1 MERRDRREKKRAPSV
16 FFKKK
21 THPKWHKIKSQPF
34 EDFPYQLKNHFSIS
48 TGSARNLESFSTHN
62 FIVPILAGVSRFR
75 VYAKS
80 ISSGGQYVT
89 MHTKSR

>member
-34 EDFPYQLKNHFSIS
+34 EDFPYQLKIILQYPQ
-48 TGSARNLESFSTHN
+48 G
-62 FIVPILAGVSRFR
+62 VPEIWRASQHTIL
-75 VYAKS
+75 
-80 ISSGGQYVT
+80 
-89 MHTKSR
+89 